1 MAMVINFFRNRN
13 LERFDYAD
21 LFLHF
26 EELPNCVV
34 TTDDEQVMIVYHD
47 ELFNLKY
54 PFYIT
59 KRSRVSNIYS
69 ISAQYVNIRFLV
81 EIPEILPEP
90 VSRQVLSVIDNL
102 CHKFQFDIYYDGAND
117 AEPFDMLKMMKVY
130 SDNRQKYIEQNPE
143 CEYFTLPSEVITHM
157 CNYQQLIPFLKEK
170 IKEDIHMA
178 EYVMLA
184 KQYQKEAYLTVDWEV
199 GQTLLFPPH
208 LDYVRIIEFG
218 EKILVPANVFFKFAE
233 RFMYELKNYLP
244 NQSLLML
251 TNKSMKKV
259 NRRIKKMRK
268 FQKTDNFK
276 EISIIQVIEN

>member
-102 CHKFQFDIYYDGAND
+102 CHKFQFDIYYEGAND
-117 AEPFDMLKMMKVY
+117 AEAFDMLKMMKVY

-184 KQYQKEAYLTVDWEV
+184 KQYQKETYLTVDWEV

-218 EKILVPANVFFKFAE
+218 EKIIVPANVFFKFAE

-251 TNKSMKKV
+251 TSKGLKKVTKRVKKMKKYQ
-259 NRRIKKMRK
+259 IE
-268 FQKTDNFK
+268 DSYK